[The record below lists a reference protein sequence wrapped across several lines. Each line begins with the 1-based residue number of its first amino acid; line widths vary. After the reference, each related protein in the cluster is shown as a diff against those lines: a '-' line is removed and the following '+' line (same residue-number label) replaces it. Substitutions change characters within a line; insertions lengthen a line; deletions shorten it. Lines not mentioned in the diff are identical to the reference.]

1 MSRSEHW
8 RRDQP
13 QFFNF
18 LALERTPQ
26 PGAPDAFGG
35 LPASIVSADA
45 NSGSTTYLVELPVG
59 WRHQADALLA
69 SLEFF
74 VLRGDVSADE
84 VKIGPGGYIHLPQG
98 GGGAELRSAA
108 GALAI
113 AFWEPNI
120 PAYPPPYTQNRTAR
134 FRDVPYQT
142 MPRDRESHGLLHKSL
157 RLPDPT
163 GTGGEGGPGGMVRLM
178 YLPPGEISPFEHN
191 HHECWEELLL
201 LQGDILIVDEGMH
214 GVGSMNGHPQ
224 EWWHGPY
231 VSRFGALA
239 LVHTD
244 APMGHPWGR
253 REMPFQDDIVNAYL
267 DEAPWG
273 VNVEHTPWAETPWTR
288 FQELPEFREWATNGE
303 GAAEWGDKVGRG
315 SVSAFRSQWQRTVGP
330 SCLGGGDHGPAGHE
344 GHEGV
349 RVKK

>member
-1 MSRSEHW
+1 MSTKEHW
-8 RRDQP
+8 RRDMP

-18 LALERTPQ
+18 LALERTPLRA
-26 PGAPDAFGG
+26 APDALGG
-35 LPASIVSADA
+35 HAGAVVSGDLA
-45 NSGSTTYLVELPVG
+45 SGSVTYLVELPVG
-59 WRHQADALLA
+59 WVHQADGRDA
-69 SLEFF
+69 SLELFM
-74 VLRGDVSADE
+74 LRGFVSSEGTA
-84 VKIGPGGYIHLPQG
+84 IGPGGYIHLPQG
-98 GGGAELRSAA
+98 GGGSELRSEA
-108 GALAI
+108 GALALV
-113 AFWEPNI
+113 FWEPNL
-120 PAYPPPYTQNRTAR
+120 PSYPPPYTQNRALR
-134 FRDVPYQT
+134 FREIPYEL

-163 GTGGEGGPGGMVRLM
+163 GIGAEGGPGGMLRLM
-178 YLPPGEISPFEHN
+178 YMPPGEISPFEHA

-201 LQGDILIVDEGMH
+201 LQGDILIVDEGVH

-273 VNVEHTPWAETPWTR
+273 VNVEHTPWSETSWTR
-288 FQELPEFREWATNGE
+288 FQQLPEFKAWAAGE
-303 GAAEWGDKVGRG
+303 GAEEWGTVVGRG
-315 SVSAFRSQWQRTVGP
+315 TVSQFRAQWQRNVDAPG
-330 SCLGGGDHGPAGHE
+330 A
-344 GHEGV
+344 
-349 RVKK
+349 